1 MKCAKTYDAR
11 AEKSDSAIVAGK
23 PTNPVAVER
32 LWLTE
37 RKSEGARMRTRHHDV
52 PIAKEDDGVQRL
64 AEAGGTRDNHV

>member
-1 MKCAKTYDAR
+1 MVRILYRT
-11 AEKSDSAIVAGK
+11 AGY
-23 PTNPVAVER
+23 PVAVER

-37 RKSEGARMRTRHHDV
+37 RKAEGARMRTRHHDV